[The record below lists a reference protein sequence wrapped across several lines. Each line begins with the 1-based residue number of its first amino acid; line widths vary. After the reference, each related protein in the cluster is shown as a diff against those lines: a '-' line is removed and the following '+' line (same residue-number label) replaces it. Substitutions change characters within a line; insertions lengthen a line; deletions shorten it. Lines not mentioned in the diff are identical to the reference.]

1 MKSFLLIF
9 LLIFTSTLS
18 ADSMYLNWGDFNAS
32 DLIYYDSKT
41 DDMIILTS
49 NKSKNCPSNFH
60 IAKKLPYQFLN
71 KPSKAI
77 ENLCY
82 RVDKDNNVL
91 LRNDSLISFVTNKLL
106 LYKFTSVGD
115 FFVAINRPRRNSGP
129 SGPIPMNINGE
140 LKLCTKIGEILDCD

>member
-1 MKSFLLIF
+1 MLIHSINELPPLKTF
-9 LLIFTSTLS
+9 HYIYISIGS
-18 ADSMYLNWGDFNAS
+18 KYNEDFV
-32 DLIYYDSKT
+32 YY
-41 DDMIILTS
+41 
-49 NKSKNCPSNFH
+49 PPHFH

-106 LYKFTSVGD
+106 IYKFTSVGD
-115 FFVAINRPRRNSGP
+115 FFVAIND
-129 SGPIPMNINGE
+129 NIAGFNANTDAII
-140 LKLCTKIGEILDCD
+140 KVTSFIGTTLSLNNFTTI